1 MKKCDTMEL
10 IHYIDEA
17 HETASKNGF
26 WDDPNPNYAEKVMLI
41 VTELSEAI
49 QEDRKFNDTEEEIAD
64 TFIRLFDL
72 CGKYHHN
79 IEDTI
84 QKKMK
89 VNKTRPYKHRRKY

>member
-1 MKKCDTMEL
+1 MEL

-49 QEDRKFNDTEEEIAD
+49 QEDRKGEDPTPEIAD
-64 TFIRLFDL
+64 VFIRLFDF
-72 CGKYHHN
+72 CGRFHYPHIVDC
-79 IEDTI
+79 IET
-84 QKKMK
+84 KMK
-89 VNKTRPYKHRRKY
+89 ENRTRPYKHNRRY